1 MSTPESPVQEPRKE
15 DYTAIDSGAAGSD
28 SPPPFEDIHS
38 EDEDAPDQPIF
49 IAAGD
54 EDLHLWVEVK
64 RKVDPN
70 LTTADFTEFLDL
82 WDELD
87 YFDAEDEPDDTGDL
101 NSVDFLIYQT

>member
-15 DYTAIDSGAAGSD
+15 DYTAIDSGAAGSN
-28 SPPPFEDIHS
+28 SPPPLEHIHS

-64 RKVDPN
+64 
-70 LTTADFTEFLDL
+70 
-82 WDELD
+82 
-87 YFDAEDEPDDTGDL
+87 
-101 NSVDFLIYQT
+101 